1 MDLIIFEKKEFMK
14 ILVYGAGGVGGYF
27 GARLA
32 QSGNEVTFIARGE
45 HKKAIQKQGLQL
57 ESFKGDITVHP
68 KLVTSEVTKAETP
81 ELVLLGVKSWQLP
94 EVASKLKAVI
104 SKDTIVLPLQNG
116 ADNYETLSKVLPKEN
131 LLAGLCLIVSFLK
144 GPGKVKHA
152 AFEPRIVFGEVDN
165 SKTARIS
172 KIARLFEEAQIDY
185 VNPENIQL
193 EIWKKFLFI
202 STISGIGGLTR
213 VSIDKIRSNDYLL
226 ELMKKTSEEIK
237 TIANARNI
245 LITEAHIDKTFETIH
260 QQPEGT
266 IASTQRDIMAGRPS
280 ELENFNGYIV
290 KEGKRLGID
299 TPVNRMIYECL
310 KPMEE
315 QARKLVK

>member
-1 MDLIIFEKKEFMK
+1 M
-14 ILVYGAGGVGGYF
+14 
-27 GARLA
+27 
-32 QSGNEVTFIARGE
+32 
-45 HKKAIQKQGLQL
+45 
-57 ESFKGDITVHP
+57 
-68 KLVTSEVTKAETP
+68 
-81 ELVLLGVKSWQLP
+81 
-94 EVASKLKAVI
+94 
-104 SKDTIVLPLQNG
+104 
-116 ADNYETLSKVLPKEN
+116 
-131 LLAGLCLIVSFLK
+131 
-144 GPGKVKHA
+144 
-152 AFEPRIVFGEVDN
+152 
-165 SKTARIS
+165 
-172 KIARLFEEAQIDY
+172 FEEAQIDY

-266 IASTQRDIMAGRPS
+266 TASTQRDIMAGRPS

>member
-1 MDLIIFEKKEFMK
+1 MK

-152 AFEPRIVFGEVDN
+152 ALEPRIVFG
-165 SKTARIS
+165 
-172 KIARLFEEAQIDY
+172 
-185 VNPENIQL
+185 
-193 EIWKKFLFI
+193 
-202 STISGIGGLTR
+202 
-213 VSIDKIRSNDYLL
+213 
-226 ELMKKTSEEIK
+226 
-237 TIANARNI
+237 
-245 LITEAHIDKTFETIH
+245 
-260 QQPEGT
+260 
-266 IASTQRDIMAGRPS
+266 
-280 ELENFNGYIV
+280 
-290 KEGKRLGID
+290 
-299 TPVNRMIYECL
+299 
-310 KPMEE
+310 
-315 QARKLVK
+315 